1 MKKTKQW
8 IAGLMI
14 AAVCCLALTGCT
26 TFENFKEA
34 FINKDSQAADTIR
47 IGVYEPMS
55 GTDEEYGNLEVE
67 GIELAHELYPR
78 VLGKKVELV
87 YADNKS
93 DMDAAE
99 TAMADLMKKQ
109 PLVVLGS
116 YGNLYSMIA
125 NPYLEEA
132 GVPGIAITNTNPL
145 VTSNHSYYFR
155 VCFVESYQ
163 GEALARYVYEHRGE
177 KNSGI
182 LVPQN
187 NDQAVS
193 MASTFKDKLIELTG
207 NEQAIAVYQTFE
219 SGTKDFS
226 QQLQAIKNSGV
237 STVFVAGDVTDAVNV
252 LKQARKL
259 NLDNVTFLGD
269 STWETDEFRKLA
281 DGKITDNV
289 AFSTLYTDEEKV
301 TDTSL
306 EFLEAYEKKYGKK
319 SADAATALGFDAYL
333 IAIQAIERAG
343 EGCTGESVR
352 EALAQTENF
361 QGASG
366 EITFDSIGDPKKSVV
381 INTFENQ
388 KITSICTIA
397 PDEPEQ
403 KPEKNKKQQKKKE
416 EKENGTED

>member
-1 MKKTKQW
+1 MKMTRRW
-8 IAGLMI
+8 IAGLLT
-14 AAVCCLALTGCT
+14 AAVCCLALSGCT
-26 TFENFKEA
+26 TFDNFKEA
-34 FINKDSQAADTIR
+34 FINKDSQADDTIR

-55 GTDEEYGNLEVE
+55 GSDEEGGRLEVE
-67 GIELAHELYPR
+67 GIELANELYPE

-93 DMDAAE
+93 DMDSAE

-116 YGNLYSMIA
+116 YGNIYSLIA
-125 NPYLEEA
+125 SHYLEEA
-132 GVPGIAITNTNPL
+132 KVPGIAITNTNPL
-145 VTSNHSYYFR
+145 VTSNHPYYFR

-163 GEALARYVYEHRGE
+163 GEALARYVYEERNE
-177 KNSGI
+177 KTSGI
-182 LVPQN
+182 MVPEN

-193 MASTFKDKLIELTG
+193 MASTFKDKMVELTG
-207 NEQAIAVYQTFE
+207 DDQAITVYQTFE
-219 SGTKDFS
+219 SGAEDFS
-226 QQLQAIKNSGV
+226 AQLQAIKDSGV
-237 STVFVAGDVTDAVNV
+237 NTVFLAGDMTDAVNV
-252 LKQARKL
+252 LKQAKKM

-269 STWETDEFRKLA
+269 STWESDEFRELA
-281 DGKITDNV
+281 GNGITNNV
-289 AFSTLYTDEEKV
+289 AFSTLYTDEETV
-301 TDTSL
+301 TETSQ
-306 EFLEAYEKKYGKK
+306 EFLDAYEEKYGKE

-343 EGCTGESVR
+343 ENCTGETVR

-403 KPEKNKKQQKKKE
+403 QSDKSKKQEKKKE
-416 EKENGTED
+416 EKKNGTEN